1 MRINNANAVV
11 AVVDDDQNIL
21 QFLSGLIEEYGIKVH
36 AFNDSLE
43 ALNFFKNKNEI
54 LDLVITDFRMPK
66 ISGLQLL
73 AAIHQY
79 DADLPVIIMTGYADM
94 NVAVKV
100 VEQHAFELILK
111 PFQAQPFM
119 DAVQRGLE
127 ASRVSREKKKFVVEL
142 EKAVRSRTAEL
153 SLSLAKMDSMNR
165 EMIKRLCV
173 AAEQR
178 DDDTGAHI
186 SRIAHYVQC
195 LSMELG
201 LLENEAQTVALAS
214 TMHDIGKIGISD
226 AILFKPGPLSSE
238 EFDIIKTHTT
248 IGNRIL
254 GGSSFHLLTRAASIA
269 LNHHERW
276 NGTGYPNG
284 LRGEQIP
291 LDGRIVMVADQY
303 DALRNERPYKKALSH
318 ARACEIITK
327 GDGRTMPE
335 HFDPDVLAAFVEVAP
350 LFDKIHAECME
361 SYANNQ
367 LLLSVVDLDEFKRH
381 ALDTQIEQLRLQSI

>member
-1 MRINNANAVV
+1 MKNSNTNAVV
-11 AVVDDDQNIL
+11 AIVDDDPNIL
-21 QFLSGLIEEYGIKVH
+21 QFLSGLLEEYGIKVR
-36 AFNDSLE
+36 AFGDSLE
-43 ALNFFKNKNEI
+43 ALNFFKNET
-54 LDLVITDFRMPK
+54 LDLVITDLRMPK
-66 ISGLQLL
+66 VSGLQLL
-73 AAIHQY
+73 AAIHKY

-94 NVAVKV
+94 NVAVQA

-127 ASRVSREKKKFVVEL
+127 ASRALRKKQKFVFEL
-142 EKAVRSRTAEL
+142 ENAVRLRTAEL
-153 SLSLAKMDSMNR
+153 TASLVKMDSMNR

-173 AAEQR
+173 ASEQR

-186 SRIAHYVQC
+186 YRIAHYVQC
-195 LSMELG
+195 LSRELG
-201 LLENEAQTVALAS
+201 LLESEAKTVALAS

-226 AILFKPGPLSSE
+226 AILFKSGSLTPE
-238 EFDIIKTHTT
+238 EFDIIKSHTT
-248 IGNRIL
+248 IGKRIL

-276 NGTGYPNG
+276 DGTGYPNG

-291 LDGRIVMVADQY
+291 LDGRIVMLADQY
-303 DALRNERPYKKALSH
+303 DALRNERPYKKAFSH
-318 ARACEIITK
+318 ERAFEIITR

-335 HFDPDVLAAFVEVAP
+335 HFSPDILAAFKQVAP
-350 LFDKIHAECME
+350 LFEKIHAECME

-367 LLLSVVDLDEFKRH
+367 LLLSVVGLDEFKPH
-381 ALDTQIEQLRLQSI
+381 SMASQDE